1 MKTTPQSVRCRV
13 SPIGCNSLSNQQKET
28 KFSSWDDRRSSWFS
42 SLASAWELVQKRR
55 GDVYAL
61 RKLATGRVRST
72 GGLPR
77 NGSGAF
83 GGFLTKCLGVRCV
96 LASLLGSV
104 AVCVSS
110 FAQTPD
116 NVAEREV
123 QRRQAGISQGDAA
136 LARGKAAMKAKDY
149 GAAHE
154 EFRTAITY
162 LPDAVVSGKGHDEAV
177 EGFCKSGVVLAEARI
192 AEGRYADAEAI
203 LSEVLS
209 DRYEPKCRPAQEL
222 YAHLRQPGYFNKT
235 MSPTFIEKVEQVKQL
250 LTEADGF
257 YQSGRY
263 DLAMKRYDQV
273 LVLDPYNTAARKGQE
288 KINNTKYKYGEEAY
302 NETRSRQLW
311 QVEKGWEQPVRRY
324 GQTGEPVAIGALRN
338 LGGTA
343 QVSNKLTTIIIP
355 RLEFRDASLREA
367 VDFLREQAIENDP
380 ATEGKRGVNIVIPPS
395 LAVQRVVTPPGA
407 VSPAPAGAG
416 APATAPAGTPL
427 AGAPPAA
434 AANRAGNLP
443 AAPPPERGNITIEL
457 NQIPLGEALRY
468 IANQAGLKVKVEP
481 YAVSLVPKTEQSN
494 DLLVKRYH
502 VPPEFFGGPLD
513 VGYYLE
519 AGGAGAKSAGGG
531 SAQPAPV
538 AENIIE
544 KEAVS
549 YQSAS
554 GVGTGAG
561 ATSQS
566 NLVQGTSSTRQHLVN
581 DRQLVG
587 RADART
593 MLQSMGV
600 QFPTVTLPDGHADA
614 ASATFWP
621 HTGVLIVRNTQDNL
635 DMVDALVDQANASQP
650 KQVEIESKFIEITQN
665 NLKELGFDW
674 LLGPFN
680 IGNHKVFG
688 AGGTSVNSQ
697 AASPGN
703 FPFVNTTGQP
713 IGDTQPG
720 QPIGQFPVTG
730 GNRSGS
736 LAISAN
742 ALDALLFPGA
752 SGVAPGI
759 FGLAGVFTD
768 PQFQVV
774 IRALNQK
781 KGVDLLSAPKVTTK
795 SGQRAIIEVV
805 REFRYPST
813 FTPPQVPSIAST
825 TGNTVIGGATTV
837 PVVVTPTTPQDWETR
852 NTGVTLEVEP
862 VVGGDA
868 TTIDLNLVP
877 QVVEFEGFINYGSPI
892 NAVGVNTLG
901 GVISTSVPV
910 LLTQNVINQP
920 VFSTRKVTTSVSV
933 YDGQTVV
940 LGGLMRED
948 VQKTEDKTPIIGD
961 IPLVGRLFRTNVD
974 QHIKRNLVIFVT
986 ARVITPSGLAFNNEE
1001 EEEEGLLPPA
1011 LPEAPA
1017 YKK

>member
-1 MKTTPQSVRCRV
+1 MKTTPQSVHCRV
-13 SPIGCNSLSNQQKET
+13 SRTGC
-28 KFSSWDDRRSSWFS
+28 DPVI
-42 SLASAWELVQKRR
+42 LA
-55 GDVYAL
+55 GDTP
-61 RKLATGRVRST
+61 ATTIIVNTFRTARPPVCG
-72 GGLPR
+72 
-77 NGSGAF
+77 
-83 GGFLTKCLGVRCV
+83 KCLGVRCI
-96 LASLLGSV
+96 LASLLGL
-104 AVCVSS
+104 ATVCVSS

-123 QRRQAGISQGDAA
+123 QRRQAGISQGEAA

-154 EFRTAITY
+154 EFRTAVTY
-162 LPDAVVSGKGHDEAV
+162 LPDAVVSGKAHDEAV

-203 LSEVLS
+203 LSEILS
-209 DRYEPKCRPAQEL
+209 DRYDSKCRPAQEL

-257 YQSGRY
+257 YNSGRY

-273 LVLDPYNTAARKGQE
+273 LALDPYNTAARRGQE
-288 KINNTKYKYGEEAY
+288 KVNNTKYKYGVEAY
-302 NETRSRQLW
+302 DETRSRQLW
-311 QVEKGWEQPVRRY
+311 QVEKAWEQPVRRY
-324 GQTGEPVAIGALRN
+324 GQTGETAMAIGAQRN

-343 QVSNKLTTIIIP
+343 RISNKLTTIIIP

-395 LAVQRVVTPPGA
+395 LAVQRVVTPPAAG
-407 VSPAPAGAG
+407 SPAPAGAG
-416 APATAPAGTPL
+416 APAGAPAAAPVGTPL
-427 AGAPPAA
+427 PGAPPAA
-434 AANRAGNLP
+434 AANRAGNLS

-481 YAVSLVPKTEQSN
+481 YAVSLVPKTEQSD

-519 AGGAGAKSAGGG
+519 GSLGAGQTGAGG

-538 AENIIE
+538 AENVVQ

-566 NLVQGTSSTRQHLVN
+566 NLVQGTSTTRQHLLN

-600 QFPTVTLPDGHADA
+600 QFPTVTLPDGRGDT

-650 KQVEIESKFIEITQN
+650 KQVEIESKFIEVTQN

-674 LLGPFN
+674 LLGPFKV
-680 IGNHKVFG
+680 GNKGAFG
-688 AGGTSVNSQ
+688 SGGTSANSS
-697 AASPGN
+697 AANPAN
-703 FPFVNTTGQP
+703 FPFVDP
-713 IGDTQPG
+713 ATQ

-813 FTPPQVPSIAST
+813 FTPPQVPSISSS

-837 PVVVTPTTPQDWETR
+837 PVVVTPTTPQNWETR

-892 NAVGVNTLG
+892 NAVGVNTIG
-901 GVISTSVPV
+901 GAISTSVPV
-910 LLTQNVINQP
+910 LLTENVINQP